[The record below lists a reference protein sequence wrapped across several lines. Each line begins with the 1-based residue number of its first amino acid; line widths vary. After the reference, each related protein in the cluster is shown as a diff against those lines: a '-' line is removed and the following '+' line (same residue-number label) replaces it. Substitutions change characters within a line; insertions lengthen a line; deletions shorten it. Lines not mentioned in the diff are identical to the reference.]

1 MYTVTI
7 YFDVYF
13 KNMPMLEMYN
23 TPLNIMYLVLSVG
36 FGLLVIFLIVTLV
49 YLIKILRDVNKIT
62 EKTKDTLTLVN
73 HYLWQPI
80 KILMMILDKT
90 KEFTDKRGKKSKN

>member
-1 MYTVTI
+1 MYIVTI

-13 KNMPMLEMYN
+13 KNMPMFEMYN

-36 FGLLVIFLIVTLV
+36 FGLLVIFLIISLV
-49 YLIKILRDVNKIT
+49 YLIRILRDVNKIT
-62 EKTKDTLTLVN
+62 DKTKDTLNLVN

-80 KILMMILDKT
+80 KIMMMILEKT
-90 KEFTDKRGKKSKN
+90 KDFTEKRAKKSKN